1 MKMSSTEHPL
11 HEEIKSNL
19 DLVSVPNMTYA
30 MNSWII
36 CNVSLTLLK
45 ILFKKT
51 KTFSENIS
59 PVQLKKTVLKILYFD
74 LIFH

>member
-1 MKMSSTEHPL
+1 
-11 HEEIKSNL
+11 
-19 DLVSVPNMTYA
+19 MTYV

-59 PVQLKKTVLKILYFD
+59 PVQLKKTVLGYF
-74 LIFH
+74 IFT